1 MKAGNKF
8 NIILVGRRDAGKF
21 SNGAYGFTLIELL
34 VVVAVIAMI
43 ISFIF
48 VSAQTAKAKNRD
60 ARREEDMKQIQNA
73 LSLYETNAR
82 RFPLCTTEVVIEGAT
97 DCLSQV
103 LVASGAISGVPT
115 DPLGKSQGTCGG
127 ASSFVYCYQSADGFS
142 YTLRYALETNT
153 IPGKSAGWQSFSP

>member
-1 MKAGNKF
+1 MK
-8 NIILVGRRDAGKF
+8 R
-21 SNGAYGFTLIELL
+21 GFTLIELL

-48 VSAQTAKAKNRD
+48 VATQTAKTKNRD
-60 ARREEDMKQIQNA
+60 ARREEDIKQIQNA
-73 LSLYETNAR
+73 LDIYVTNAR
-82 RFPLCTTEVVIEGAT
+82 RYPICPQETVIEGAA

-103 LVASGAISGVPT
+103 LITAGAISGVPT
-115 DPLGKSQGTCGG
+115 DPLGRDQGVCGQ

-153 IPGKSAGWQSFSP
+153 IPGKSAGWQAVNP